1 MEGATLFLEYGL
13 AFALSLFK
21 KILLA
26 SSIRSLIS
34 ESEEGSG
41 KSSVSIKVV
50 STSSSCSES
59 EEFNRK
65 ALLCCK

>member
-1 MEGATLFLEYGL
+1 MVQKSATLFLEFGL

-34 ESEEGSG
+34 ESEQGSG
-41 KSSVSIKVV
+41 KSGSIKVV
-50 STSSSCSES
+50 STSSES